1 MYIKNETNA
10 HINTNS
16 NNIRF
21 FEDEDALNAMTT
33 TKELPNQNFGIVA
46 NVKDG
51 IITILSLPNVKA
63 GEIVY
68 IQTNQFRDES
78 ELKSSLEEEEADD
91 FEEEEEDNFENE
103 VANDIAN
110 EIVVE
115 DEIEYEDVVEND
127 VVENDVE
134 ASAEATEATEAAEP
148 FYLRAL
154 ILNLNEN
161 NSQGILL
168 GSERFVVEGALV
180 FRSEELFRLN
190 CSLSLFGQVL
200 DALGENKMEDLNL
213 RYDSSS
219 LVEQK
224 ATGII
229 DREPVRIPLRTG
241 LKALDSLVPIGRGQR
256 ELIIGDRQTGKTSVS
271 LDIIL
276 NHVKLNN
283 RNIFETEASNIK
295 NLRDI
300 VWFVYNAI
308 GQKQSTINQ
317 VKTSLAKHKAT
328 WFTSIIASTAAEPAP
343 LQFLSPYTACT
354 LGEYIRDVVG
364 GHCTIIFDDLSKHA
378 VAYRQMSL
386 LLRRPPG
393 REAFPGDVFYV
404 HSRLLERAGA
414 LTITSQ
420 QVRGT
425 LTAFPVIETQA
436 GDVSAYIP
444 TNVISITDG
453 QIFLETELF
462 YRGIR
467 PAVNVGLSVS
477 RVGSAAQP
485 GIMKRVAGSLKMEL
499 AQFRE
504 IEGFSKLG
512 ASLDEQTQRLLNRGE
527 NLIEILKQ
535 SLHCPLTTLEEVFSI
550 YLGVGYNGSWLT
562 DLQKRL
568 KTSKRTQGLQLFGK
582 IRARL
587 SWLEWFRL
595 LSPDFNLINVI
606 PYISQLLGFITTL
619 GLVKLNLNPA
629 AENALVSGF
638 KIFPLLLFDDVIFS
652 FIAENS
658 VLSKNQSGDLFA
670 NLSLLKL
677 RYQKQTT
684 TTTPVFSQKQKTGTA
699 NLNVGLKKFFTVS
712 LLASQ
717 IFKQLTLTQEKHSVL
732 FFSKFLGFCKKK
744 TNKSLSKNIL
754 PVIVGYGKV
763 ISTYQFCSIFY
774 LLSFFPWSGF
784 ALLKNK

>member
-1 MYIKNETNA
+1 MSFVVQQKQNKQNLNSTHIFSFFRKDFEVSSVFSCFSSSFSNSSTVTDSSIEATETEVQ
-10 HINTNS
+10 S
-16 NNIRF
+16 
-21 FEDEDALNAMTT
+21 
-33 TKELPNQNFGIVA
+33 QNFGVVA
-46 NVKDG
+46 NLKDG
-51 IITILSLPNVKA
+51 IVTILSLPNVKA

-68 IQTNQFRDES
+68 IQTNQFQEDSVVESSFEIDSDIAEDTSLMSDTVFDES
-78 ELKSSLEEEEADD
+78 LETTPGINEE
-91 FEEEEEDNFENE
+91 N
-103 VANDIAN
+103 V
-110 EIVVE
+110 
-115 DEIEYEDVVEND
+115 
-127 VVENDVE
+127 
-134 ASAEATEATEAAEP
+134 AEP

-200 DALGENKMEDLNL
+200 DALGENKVEDLQL
-213 RYDSSS
+213 SYDSSS

-256 ELIIGDRQTGKTSVS
+256 ELIIGDRQTGKTSVA

-317 VKTSLAKHKAT
+317 VKTSLAKYKAT

-568 KTSKRTQGLQLFGK
+568 KTVKRKQGLQLYSHM
-582 IRARL
+582 RARL

-595 LSPDFNLINVI
+595 LSPDFNIMAVI
-606 PYISQLLGFITTL
+606 PYISQLLSFVSQL
-619 GLVKLNLNPA
+619 GLVKLNINAA
-629 AENALVSGF
+629 AENALVATF
-638 KIFPLLLFDDVIFS
+638 KTFPLILFDDVIFS
-652 FIAENS
+652 FIAES
-658 VLSKNQSGDLFA
+658 SILSRKQTELLSA
-670 NLSLLKL
+670 SLSLVKL
-677 RYQKQTT
+677 RYKKQTT
-684 TTTPVFSQKQKTGTA
+684 TFDTKGIKVVVG
-699 NLNVGLKKFFTVS
+699 NLRVDINRFFTTS
-712 LLASQ
+712 KLSSQ
-717 IFKQLTLTQEKHSVL
+717 IFKYLTLNSDKNAITV
-732 FFSKFLGFCKKK
+732 FSKFLGFCKKK
-744 TNKSLSKNIL
+744 TQGSVLNKNIL
-754 PVIVGYGKV
+754 SQVFDLNYGKV
-763 ISTYQFCSIFY
+763 VTTYQFCSIFY
-774 LLSFFPWSGF
+774 LLSFLPWQSF
-784 ALLKNK
+784 SLFLRK

>member
-1 MYIKNETNA
+1 MSDTV
-10 HINTNS
+10 
-16 NNIRF
+16 F
-21 FEDEDALNAMTT
+21 
-33 TKELPNQNFGIVA
+33 
-46 NVKDG
+46 
-51 IITILSLPNVKA
+51 
-63 GEIVY
+63 
-68 IQTNQFRDES
+68 DES
-78 ELKSSLEEEEADD
+78 LETTPGINEE
-91 FEEEEEDNFENE
+91 N
-103 VANDIAN
+103 V
-110 EIVVE
+110 
-115 DEIEYEDVVEND
+115 
-127 VVENDVE
+127 
-134 ASAEATEATEAAEP
+134 AEP

-200 DALGENKMEDLNL
+200 DALGENKVEDLQL
-213 RYDSSS
+213 SYDSSS

-256 ELIIGDRQTGKTSVS
+256 ELIIGDRQTGKTSVA

-317 VKTSLAKHKAT
+317 VKTSLAKYKAT

-568 KTSKRTQGLQLFGK
+568 KTVKRKQGLQLYSHM
-582 IRARL
+582 RARL

-595 LSPDFNLINVI
+595 LSPDFNIMAVI
-606 PYISQLLGFITTL
+606 PYISQLLSFVSQL
-619 GLVKLNLNPA
+619 GLVKLNINAA
-629 AENALVSGF
+629 AENALVATF
-638 KIFPLLLFDDVIFS
+638 KTFPLILFDDVIFS
-652 FIAENS
+652 FIAES
-658 VLSKNQSGDLFA
+658 SILSRKQTELLSA
-670 NLSLLKL
+670 SLSLVKL
-677 RYQKQTT
+677 RYKKQTT
-684 TTTPVFSQKQKTGTA
+684 TLIPLVSKVVVG
-699 NLNVGLKKFFTVS
+699 NLRVDINRFFTTS
-712 LLASQ
+712 KLSSQ
-717 IFKQLTLTQEKHSVL
+717 IFKYLTLNSDKNAITV
-732 FFSKFLGFCKKK
+732 FSKFLGFCKKK
-744 TNKSLSKNIL
+744 TQGSVLNKNIL
-754 PVIVGYGKV
+754 SQVFDLNYGKV
-763 ISTYQFCSIFY
+763 VTTYQFCSIFY
-774 LLSFFPWSGF
+774 LLSFLPWQSF
-784 ALLKNK
+784 SLFLRK